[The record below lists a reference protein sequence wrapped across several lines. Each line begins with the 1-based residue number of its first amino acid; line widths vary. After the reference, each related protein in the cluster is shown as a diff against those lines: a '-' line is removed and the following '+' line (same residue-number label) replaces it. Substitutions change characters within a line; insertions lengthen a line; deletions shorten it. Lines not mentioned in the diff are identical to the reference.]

1 MDEDFEEEWDDVEP
15 WSVGETAG
23 VGEDWDVVMAAL
35 PAQWQAKAVELG
47 AVRRRPRGFADVAA
61 LLRVL
66 MIHLADGCS
75 LRETVVRA
83 RAGDLADISDVA
95 LLKRLRGCGP
105 WFQWM
110 AQELAA
116 GMALPAAPDATPAAL
131 LAGRRVRLVD
141 GSTVSEPGATG
152 STWRLHYALN
162 LHTLACDEVHVS
174 EVAEGET
181 LTRFAIHAGDVIMAD
196 RGFANRRG
204 LRHVVQHG
212 ADALLRMNLTNLP
225 LQDAHGEP
233 LALLPLLRTL
243 KTGQAAD
250 WPAWCADAQGTM
262 AVRVCAYKK
271 TAAQTRISQKALQ
284 REATKKRRALKPDTL
299 EGSGYVVVVTTLQEP
314 SAQAIMEFYR
324 RRWQIEL
331 AFKRL
336 KSLLQL
342 GHLKKTDKQGAKAWL
357 QGKLLVAC
365 LIETLILT
373 AERFSPWG
381 YATDEHGITAPALAL
396 ARVRSHAHA
405 PEYSLQSPAL
415 AAQVHGRL
423 G

>member
-1 MDEDFEEEWDDVEP
+1 MDETFEDEDEGEDETRRAGLAAGEVA
-15 WSVGETAG
+15 SVGQDWAVVTA
-23 VGEDWDVVMAAL
+23 ML

-47 AVRRRPRGFADVAA
+47 AVRRLRGFHSVEA

-66 MIHLADGCS
+66 LIHLADGCS
-75 LRETVVRA
+75 LRETAVRA
-83 RAGDLADISDVA
+83 RAGELADVSDVA

-116 GMALPAAPDATPAAL
+116 SMSLPVAPDTL

-141 GSTVSEPGATG
+141 GSSVCEPGATG

-162 LHTLACDEVHVS
+162 LHTLSCDEVHVS
-174 EVAEGET
+174 EATEGES
-181 LTRFAIHAGDVIMAD
+181 LTRFAIHAGDVMMAD

-204 LRHVVQHG
+204 LRHVVRHK
-212 ADALLRMNLTNLP
+212 ADVVLRTSLTNLP
-225 LQDAHGEP
+225 LHDRRGRP
-233 LALLPLLRTL
+233 IPLLPLLRTVAI
-243 KTGQAAD
+243 GRAAD
-250 WPAWCADAQGTM
+250 WPAWVHDDKGAI

-271 TAAQTRISQKALQ
+271 TLAQTLAAQQAIQ
-284 REATKKRRALKPDTL
+284 REATKKRRAVKPETL
-299 EGSGYVVVVTTLQEP
+299 EAAGYVIVLTTLMQP
-314 SAQAIMEFYR
+314 SAEAIMEFYR

-342 GHLKKTDKQGAKAWL
+342 GHLKKFDQEGARAWL

-365 LIETLILT
+365 LIETLLLT

-381 YATDEHGITAPALAL
+381 YPRPERSIAAAALAL
-396 ARVRSHAHA
+396 A
-405 PEYSLQSPAL
+405 
-415 AAQVHGRL
+415 
-423 G
+423 

>member
-1 MDEDFEEEWDDVEP
+1 MDETSEGACDDETLLGGLAAGEVA
-15 WSVGETAG
+15 SVGQ
-23 VGEDWDVVMAAL
+23 DWDVVTAML
-35 PAQWQAKAVELG
+35 PAQWQTKAVDLG
-47 AVRRRPRGFADVAA
+47 AVRRLRGFDSVEA

-66 MIHLADGCS
+66 LIHLADGCS
-75 LRETVVRA
+75 LRETAVRA
-83 RAGDLADISDVA
+83 RAGDLADVSDVA

-116 GMALPAAPDATPAAL
+116 RMALPLAPDAL

-141 GSTVSEPGATG
+141 GSSVCEPGATG

-162 LHTLACDEVHVS
+162 LHTLNCDEVHVT
-174 EVAEGET
+174 EATEGES
-181 LTRFAIHAGDVIMAD
+181 LTRFAIHAGDVMMAD

-204 LRHVVQHG
+204 LSHVVQHQ
-212 ADALLRMNLTNLP
+212 ADAVLRTSLTNLP
-225 LQDAHGEP
+225 LQDRRGRA
-233 LALLPLLRTL
+233 LALLPLLRAL
-243 KTGQAAD
+243 KIGQAAD
-250 WPAWCADAQGTM
+250 WPAWVHDDKGVI

-271 TAAQTRISQKALQ
+271 TLAQTLAAQEAIG
-284 REATKKRRALKPDTL
+284 REATKKRREVKPETL
-299 EGSGYVVVVTTLQEP
+299 EAAGYVIVLTTLMQP
-314 SAQAIMEFYR
+314 AASAIMEFYR

-342 GHLKKTDKQGAKAWL
+342 GHLKKIDKDGARAWL

-381 YATDEHGITAPALAL
+381 YPTDERGIPASALAL
-396 ARVRSHAHA
+396 A
-405 PEYSLQSPAL
+405 
-415 AAQVHGRL
+415 
-423 G
+423 

>member
-1 MDEDFEEEWDDVEP
+1 MDESFEDEDVGAARL
-15 WSVGETAG
+15 GELAS
-23 VGEDWDVVMAAL
+23 GEVASIGQDWDVVMAML

-47 AVRRRPRGFADVAA
+47 AVRRLRGFGSVET

-66 MIHLADGCS
+66 LIHLADGCS

-83 RAGDLADISDVA
+83 RAGDLADVSDVA
-95 LLKRLRGCGP
+95 LLKRLRSCGP

-116 GMALPAAPDATPAAL
+116 NMSLPVGSNAL
-131 LAGRRVRLVD
+131 LEGRRVRLVD
-141 GSTVSEPGATG
+141 GSSVCEPGATG

-162 LHTLACDEVHVS
+162 LHTLSCDEVHVT
-174 EVAEGET
+174 EATQGES
-181 LTRFAIHAGDVIMAD
+181 LTRFAIHAGDVMMAD

-204 LRHVVQHG
+204 LRHVVQHK
-212 ADALLRMNLTNLP
+212 ADVVLRMNLINLP
-225 LQDAHGEP
+225 LQDRQGRP
-233 LALLPLLRTL
+233 LSLLPLLRSL
-243 KTGQAAD
+243 AIGQAAD
-250 WPAWCADAQGTM
+250 WSAWAHDDKGVI
-262 AVRVCAYKK
+262 AVRVCAYRK
-271 TAAQTRISQKALQ
+271 TVAQTLAAQEAIK
-284 REATKKRRALKPDTL
+284 REASRKRHKVRPETL
-299 EGSGYVVVVTTLQEP
+299 EAAGYVMVLTTLMQP

-342 GHLKKTDKQGAKAWL
+342 GHLKKFDKEGAKAWL

-381 YATDEHGITAPALAL
+381 YPRDERGILAPALAL
-396 ARVRSHAHA
+396 A
-405 PEYSLQSPAL
+405 
-415 AAQVHGRL
+415 
-423 G
+423 

>member
-1 MDEDFEEEWDDVEP
+1 
-15 WSVGETAG
+15 
-23 VGEDWDVVMAAL
+23 
-35 PAQWQAKAVELG
+35 LG
-47 AVRRRPRGFADVAA
+47 AVRRLRGFASVEA

-66 MIHLADGCS
+66 LIHLADGCS

-83 RAGDLADISDVA
+83 RAGDLADVSDVA

-116 GMALPAAPDATPAAL
+116 RMSLPVAPAAL
-131 LAGRRVRLVD
+131 LAGKRVRLVD
-141 GSTVSEPGATG
+141 GSSVREPGATG

-162 LHTLACDEVHVS
+162 LHTLSCDEVHVS
-174 EVAEGET
+174 EASEGES
-181 LTRFAIHAGDVIMAD
+181 LTRFTIRAGDVIMAD
-196 RGFANRRG
+196 RGFAKRPG
-204 LRHVVQHG
+204 LRHVVQHK
-212 ADALLRMNLTNLP
+212 ADVVLRTSLTNLP
-225 LQDAHGEP
+225 LQDRRGRP
-233 LALLPLLRTL
+233 LALLALLRSL
-243 KTGQAAD
+243 AIGQAAD
-250 WPAWCADAQGTM
+250 WPAWVGDDKGVI

-271 TAAQTRISQKALQ
+271 THAQTLAAQ
-284 REATKKRRALKPDTL
+284 EAIRKEASRKRRKVKPETL
-299 EGSGYVVVVTTLQEP
+299 EAAGYVIVLTTLMQP
-314 SAQAIMEFYR
+314 SAQAIMELYR

-342 GHLKKTDKQGAKAWL
+342 GHLKKIDKDGARAWL

-381 YATDEHGITAPALAL
+381 YPTDERSIAASALAL
-396 ARVRSHAHA
+396 A
-405 PEYSLQSPAL
+405 
-415 AAQVHGRL
+415 
-423 G
+423 

>member
-1 MDEDFEEEWDDVEP
+1 MDEAFEDEGDGPEP
-15 WSVGETAG
+15 EAGLAAGEVAG
-23 VGEDWDVVMAAL
+23 IGQDWDVVMAML

-47 AVRRRPRGFADVAA
+47 AVRRLRGFGSVQA

-66 MIHLADGCS
+66 LIHLADGCS
-75 LRETVVRA
+75 LRETVARA
-83 RAGDLADISDVA
+83 RAGDLADVSDVA

-116 GMALPAAPDATPAAL
+116 GMSLPVGGDAL
-131 LAGRRVRLVD
+131 LPGRCVRLVD
-141 GSTVSEPGATG
+141 GSLVCEPGATG
-152 STWRLHYALN
+152 SSWRLHYALN
-162 LHTLACDEVHVS
+162 LHTLSCDEVHVTGID
-174 EVAEGET
+174 EGET
-181 LTRFAIHAGDVIMAD
+181 LARFAIRAGDVMMAD

-204 LRHVVQHG
+204 LRHVVRHE
-212 ADALLRMNLTNLP
+212 ADAVLRMNLTNLP
-225 LQDAHGEP
+225 LQDQRGRP
-233 LALLPLLRTL
+233 LALLPRLRSL
-243 KTGQAAD
+243 AVNQAAD
-250 WPAWCADAQGTM
+250 WPAWVQDDEGVI

-271 TAAQTRISQKALQ
+271 TLAQTLAAQEAIR
-284 REATKKRRALKPDTL
+284 REAARKHREVRPDTL
-299 EGSGYVVVVTTLQEP
+299 QAAGYVIVLTTLMQP

-342 GHLKKTDKQGAKAWL
+342 GHLKKIDKEGAKSWL

-365 LIETLILT
+365 LIETLLLT

-381 YATDEHGITAPALAL
+381 YPTDERGIPAQALAL
-396 ARVRSHAHA
+396 A
-405 PEYSLQSPAL
+405 
-415 AAQVHGRL
+415 
-423 G
+423 